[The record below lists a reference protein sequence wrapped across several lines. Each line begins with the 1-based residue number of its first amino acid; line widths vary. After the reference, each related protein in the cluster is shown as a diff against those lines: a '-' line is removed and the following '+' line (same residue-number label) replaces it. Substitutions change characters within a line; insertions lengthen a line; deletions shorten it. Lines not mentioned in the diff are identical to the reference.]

1 MRMENTIQLINVEY
15 VKPNRFQPR
24 SKFDNDGLMELGQS
38 IRIHGMIQPVIVRRV
53 GPQFEIV
60 AGERRFRAAQS
71 IGMKQVPCLI
81 VDIDDN
87 EAAELAIIENT
98 HRRELTPI
106 EEARSY
112 KQLLDKRYV
121 NQEQLATRLGI
132 SLPEFS
138 NTIRLLSLDE
148 SVQDALMNN
157 KISEGHARS
166 LLKVTD
172 KMKQVELL
180 NRIINERLTVKALE
194 EVIDEVVTGY
204 TKKAVTGN
212 ITAGSNLDIN
222 VDDIINN
229 SEDITPAIPTSY
241 AYHSRV
247 DERTKNKKN
256 SLFFNNL
263 ENESVNMDAN
273 ISFGFNPFATDNT
286 EEELDD
292 VDYDLLDSDEEEEQL
307 VSTPKVAN
315 ISSPEQVVVEE
326 KYESV
331 DDTIAG
337 IKKIIKLAKEN
348 GIDVEVEEFNFD
360 LFYQFILRIDKEI
373 KEKETNE

>member
-1 MRMENTIQLINVEY
+1 MKMENTVQLINVEY
-15 VKPNRFQPR
+15 VIPNRFQPR
-24 SKFDNDGLMELGQS
+24 SKFDNEGLAELGQS

-53 GPQFEIV
+53 GPQFEII

-71 IGMKQVPCLI
+71 VGMKEVPCLI
-81 VDIDDN
+81 VDITDN

-112 KQLLDKRYV
+112 KRLLDKRYIP
-121 NQEQLATRLGI
+121 QEQLAARLGI

-157 KISEGHARS
+157 QISEGHARS

-180 NRIINERLTVKALE
+180 NRIISERLTVRQLE
-194 EVIDEVVTGY
+194 EIIDEVVTGY
-204 TKKAVTGN
+204 TKKAITGN

-222 VDDIINN
+222 VDDIVNN
-229 SEDITPAIPTSY
+229 SQDITPGLPTTYSY
-241 AYHSRV
+241 QSKVNDIKR
-247 DERTKNKKN
+247 NKKN

-273 ISFGFNPFATDNT
+273 ISFGFNPFASTNSDSDEYT
-286 EEELDD
+286 DD
-292 VDYDLLDSDEEEEQL
+292 VDYDLLDSDEPEEE
-307 VSTPKVAN
+307 K
-315 ISSPEQVVVEE
+315 EE
-326 KYESV
+326 KVDNNIVNQQEIIEETYETI

-337 IKKIIKLAKEN
+337 VKKIIRLAKEN
-348 GIDVEVEEFNFD
+348 GIGIELEEFNFD
-360 LFYQFILRIDKEI
+360 KFYQFILRIDKEL